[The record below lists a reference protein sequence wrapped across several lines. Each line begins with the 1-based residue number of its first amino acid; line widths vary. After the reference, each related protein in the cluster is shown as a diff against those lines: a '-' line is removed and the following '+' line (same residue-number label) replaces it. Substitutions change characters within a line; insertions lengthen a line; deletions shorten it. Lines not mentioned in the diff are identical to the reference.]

1 MTCGFCRGICQWGYL
16 KFVSNPASESS
27 KNRRYILLLWSLLL
41 STLLLLLQCVNVCPN
56 IWPEINFG
64 IWTIKNKT
72 NPISFD
78 INLQHYSRSQQQI
91 FLFLSFPL
99 SLCPSLR
106 LYLSLS
112 LSLPVIVCLRLY
124 CLSLPPPLPFCNLHF
139 RLPPV
144 W

>member
-1 MTCGFCRGICQWGYL
+1 MAKASVWTYYHKANHSAFKICNQFIYILTRLNMTCGYCRGICQWGYL

-41 STLLLLLQCVNVCPN
+41 SSLLLLLQCVNVCPN

-99 SLCPSLR
+99 SF
-106 LYLSLS
+106 
-112 LSLPVIVCLRLY
+112 SLP
-124 CLSLPPPLPFCNLHF
+124 NKQE
-139 RLPPV
+139 
-144 W
+144 